1 MKNIYFLWKDAPFYA
16 VYIIRNL
23 IDNTKYKIKLIT
35 KIDKKNYS
43 SYKKIL
49 KKNIINTGSKTYS
62 SWGKLKLGI
71 PDVLFVSGWRYKEFK
86 SLIDYSKSKKIK
98 IVSMIDNTKK
108 KF

>member
-35 KIDKKNYS
+35 KIDKKT
-43 SYKKIL
+43 IRH
-49 KKNIINTGSKTYS
+49 I
-62 SWGKLKLGI
+62 
-71 PDVLFVSGWRYKEFK
+71 
-86 SLIDYSKSKKIK
+86 
-98 IVSMIDNTKK
+98 K